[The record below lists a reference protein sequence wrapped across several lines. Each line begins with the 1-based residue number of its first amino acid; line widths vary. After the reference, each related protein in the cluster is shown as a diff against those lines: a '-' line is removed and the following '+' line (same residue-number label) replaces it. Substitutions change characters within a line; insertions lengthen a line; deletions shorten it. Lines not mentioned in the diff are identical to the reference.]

1 MPTDIIRRRVFEAVS
16 IVRPLLGKS
25 TRFIGFCIGNSER
38 FMPEPMEDRIT
49 NAFSFAIEKV
59 VVSLVFVKI
68 LQNEHELL

>member
-1 MPTDIIRRRVFEAVS
+1 
-16 IVRPLLGKS
+16 
-25 TRFIGFCIGNSER
+25 
-38 FMPEPMEDRIT
+38 MPEPMEDIIT

>member
-1 MPTDIIRRRVFEAVS
+1 
-16 IVRPLLGKS
+16 
-25 TRFIGFCIGNSER
+25 
-38 FMPEPMEDRIT
+38 MPEPMEDRIT